1 MFSCHYILSIV
12 TLTFFCKPWDLV
24 IFLCDDIGI
33 LQLKEIEF
41 APSFSTLNRHL
52 QWKHHHGNKVKRRR
66 LSRFSE
72 WESSFLGNFPSLNGL
87 ARRMWPWVIYSNLY
101 PKDFCST
108 LGEIGISFKILILV
122 RSHILGVK
130 NSIPF
135 LDLWKCNFLGPR
147 GPHGIPSLVSPS
159 VRPLVRK
166 KNLDHIYTGL
176 YASWIIWRL
185 IKPAWWPHGIP

>member
-122 RSHILGVK
+122 RFHILGVE

-135 LDLWKCNFLGPR
+135 LDIWKCNFFPATIQGM
-147 GPHGIPSLVSPS
+147 
-159 VRPLVRK
+159 RK
-166 KNLDHIYTGL
+166 KRIFYGQADTDFSGVKSISEHLE
-176 YASWIIWRL
+176 S
-185 IKPAWWPHGIP
+185 

>member
-1 MFSCHYILSIV
+1 MFSCHHIVPIV
-12 TLTFFCKPWDLV
+12 TLTFFCKPRDLV

-101 PKDFCST
+101 LKDFCST
-108 LGEIGISFKILILV
+108 LGEIGISFKILILDCKQI
-122 RSHILGVK
+122 RRFWPNLAPLILWYSKHILSHCEG
-130 NSIPF
+130 SQ
-135 LDLWKCNFLGPR
+135 KCIF
-147 GPHGIPSLVSPS
+147 HA
-159 VRPLVRK
+159 
-166 KNLDHIYTGL
+166 L
-176 YASWIIWRL
+176 YASTIPLSDHFVTEQQQTLRKNWRF
-185 IKPAWWPHGIP
+185 

>member
-1 MFSCHYILSIV
+1 MEEKVINNRTTFYPTTLSNIEKIEMFSCHHIVPIV

-101 PKDFCST
+101 LKDFCST
-108 LGEIGISFKILILV
+108 LGEIGISFKILILD
-122 RSHILGVK
+122 RKQMWDFDPILKFDLKHIL
-130 NSIPF
+130 
-135 LDLWKCNFLGPR
+135 
-147 GPHGIPSLVSPS
+147 PHCEGS
-159 VRPLVRK
+159 
-166 KNLDHIYTGL
+166 
-176 YASWIIWRL
+176 
-185 IKPAWWPHGIP
+185 

>member
-1 MFSCHYILSIV
+1 MFSCHHIVPIV

-24 IFLCDDIGI
+24 IFPCDDIGI

-101 PKDFCST
+101 LKDFCST
-108 LGEIGISFKILILV
+108 LGEIGISFKILILDCKQI
-122 RSHILGVK
+122 RRFWPNLAPLILWYSKHILSHCEG
-130 NSIPF
+130 SQ
-135 LDLWKCNFLGPR
+135 KCIFNACYTAIWTFCYRAAAALR
-147 GPHGIPSLVSPS
+147 
-159 VRPLVRK
+159 RRK
-166 KNLDHIYTGL
+166 
-176 YASWIIWRL
+176 
-185 IKPAWWPHGIP
+185 

>member
-1 MFSCHYILSIV
+1 MFSCHHIVPIV

-101 PKDFCST
+101 LKDFCST
-108 LGEIGISFKILILV
+108 LGEIGISFKILILD
-122 RSHILGVK
+122 RKQLRRFWPNLTPLILWYSKHILSHCEG
-130 NSIPF
+130 SQ
-135 LDLWKCNFLGPR
+135 KCIF
-147 GPHGIPSLVSPS
+147 HA
-159 VRPLVRK
+159 
-166 KNLDHIYTGL
+166 L
-176 YASWIIWRL
+176 YAST
-185 IKPAWWPHGIP
+185 IPLSDHDHDSCSEQ